1 MKSGGPWNL
10 RGLRPEAREAARTAA
25 RRSGMSVGEW
35 LNSVIKPANTEDRE
49 FAPSA
54 GFDRDA
60 DDTWR
65 QNAGF
70 DDRQRGHR
78 DDVDVRGRDRQ
89 PDDRSG
95 GNFRAEERE
104 QDRRRRDASWRE
116 RRSDI
121 QSRQSLS
128 SDPRQQDRPQPDAD
142 SRNHN
147 RHWDDQWRPSFGS
160 DDREQQSR
168 RPDPDSRD
176 HNRRWDDQWRPSF
189 GSDDREQQG
198 PGRDA
203 NASAQERERP
213 ADDRRRP
220 IFRSEPA
227 DQDAP
232 RREVDRRGPG
242 VEPDEQLRLN
252 LRNDDRPYDDRA
264 SDGRPWRRHTDEDL
278 RGRDRVAEQ
287 PVRRESVPYR
297 EERRREGAN
306 RPYREPDRFDEQIG
320 HRPPQGNRQ
329 SNHQDNRQVSLDQ
342 AVAEITA
349 RQRALDSEAAAAIKT
364 RQREL
369 TNLAANVDRQPDD
382 FSGYAETDRF
392 AAAETAPEP
401 AFTRPQPP
409 PILPREDVFDEPAA
423 GAAFTS
429 QPPPLRLREESVSA
443 WNVDPQSANSPAPAL
458 DLSDLQQQLRQITA
472 RIETLRPASD
482 LEAAINGLR
491 AELAAIGR
499 SVTEALPQRAVES
512 LEIEIR
518 ALAQR
523 IDHGRQSGVDAA
535 ALAGL
540 ERGLA
545 NVREVLRGLNP
556 AESLMGFDETLR
568 ALAKKIDLVSAKE
581 DPAALQQLET
591 AIGAL
596 RGIVSHVA
604 SNDTLTKV
612 AEDVQA
618 LSAKVGELATS
629 AASGHALSALEDRIE
644 LLASALND
652 STTAGYTASGHAL
665 SALENRIDLLATA
678 LNNSTM
684 AGCAVPRELE
694 RLLAGLI
701 EKLELV
707 QLSQTDHTALAHL
720 EDRIAMLV
728 KRLDVSD
735 ARLGLLEGVE
745 RGLADLLVYI
755 EQLRGANA
763 GGEAVAQ
770 ANPAGVEAIEHEITE
785 IKQAGRRTQ
794 DSLEA
799 VHGTVEHVVDR
810 LAMIESDIRG
820 DKVRAAPAEVL
831 PGREQTLTPPIE
843 PASLPAPLEPE
854 PAPNW
859 PASRQSIEPD
869 LPPDHPLEPGSA
881 AGRSRQPL
889 SAAERIA
896 ASEAIAGSKPP
907 VIPDPGAGK
916 PDFIAAA
923 RRAARAAAAAGANE
937 GAKKAGAEGPAQ
949 PKTLTERLRTLVVAG
964 AVVVIVLG
972 CFHMASRLFQDGGS
986 GAPARPQAEPPQVQ
1000 TEPPNAHTLSP
1011 PQVEKPSVP
1020 AVPAPK
1026 ANPTSLPT
1034 LPLPL
1039 LPPGTDAARKPGA
1052 PPLANPAPTTGGGA
1066 GQQSL
1071 LDNPAAPF
1079 AMAASIPATADAD
1092 PANGSAAGWTTSPA
1106 SDITGTLPTQS
1117 PQYSSTTPSPAIGDK
1132 LPVAIGGP
1140 ALREAAL
1147 AGDASAAYE
1156 VAVRFADG
1164 RLVPT
1169 NNEEAARW
1177 FERAAK
1183 KGFAPAQFRLGGL
1196 YEKGLGVKKNLAA
1209 ARDLYRAA
1217 ADKGHGKA
1225 MHNLAVLYAE
1235 GVDDAADYRTAAQWF
1250 RKAAD
1255 HGVVDS
1261 QYNLAIL
1268 YARGVGVEQNF
1279 AEAYK
1284 WFSLA
1289 ANDGDNAAAKK
1300 RDEIASHLD
1309 QQSLAAA
1316 RSAAQTWTPLPQPAD
1331 AITVKAPAAWDL
1343 PANGTSGVKPKAR
1356 TAKAAATDAAKV
1368 N

>member
-10 RGLRPEAREAARTAA
+10 RGLRLEAREAARTAA

-35 LNSVIKPANTEDRE
+35 LNSVIKPADAEDGE
-49 FAPSA
+49 LAPSA

-60 DDTWR
+60 DDSR
-65 QNAGF
+65 HQSFGSA
-70 DDRQRGHR
+70 DRQRGRLR
-78 DDVDVRGRDRQ
+78 DDADRRGRDRR
-89 PDDRSG
+89 PDDRLG
-95 GNFRAEERE
+95 GNFHSEQHE
-104 QDRRRRDASWRE
+104 QDRRPRDASWRE
-116 RRSDI
+116 RRSDD
-121 QSRQSLS
+121 QSRQSLR
-128 SDPRQQDRPQPDAD
+128 SDEREQDRRQPDAT
-142 SRNHN
+142 
-147 RHWDDQWRPSFGS
+147 RPS
-160 DDREQQSR
+160 Q
-168 RPDPDSRD
+168 
-176 HNRRWDDQWRPSF
+176 NRRWDDQWRPSF
-189 GSDDREQQG
+189 GSDDREPSG
-198 PGRDA
+198 PDA
-203 NASAQERERP
+203 NTHERERP
-213 ADDRRRP
+213 AEDRRHP
-220 IFRSEPA
+220 IFRSEQRDHDARPRDA
-227 DQDAP
+227 DW
-232 RREVDRRGPG
+232 RGPG
-242 VEPDEQLRLN
+242 GESEEQLRLN
-252 LRNDDRPYDDRA
+252 LRNDERQ
-264 SDGRPWRRHTDEDL
+264 WRRRSDENL
-278 RGRDRVAEQ
+278 RGRDRVAEAEP
-287 PVRRESVPYR
+287 PVRREGSPYR
-297 EERRREGAN
+297 EERRGEAAARSL
-306 RPYREPDRFDEQIG
+306 PEPDRFDGQIG
-320 HRPPQGNRQ
+320 HRPPQDDRQ
-329 SNHQDNRQVSLDQ
+329 SNRQDNRKVSFDQ

-349 RQRALDSEAAAAIKT
+349 RQRVLDSEAAAASKT
-364 RQREL
+364 RQRDP
-369 TNLAANVDRQPDD
+369 TSLAADLDRQPDD
-382 FSGYAETDRF
+382 FSGYAESDRF
-392 AAAETAPEP
+392 VEAETAPEP
-401 AFTRPQPP
+401 TFTRPQPP
-409 PILPREDVFDEPAA
+409 PILPRQDVFDEPAA
-423 GAAFTS
+423 ETAFTA

-443 WNVDPQSANSPAPAL
+443 WNAAPQSENSPAPAL
-458 DLSDLQQQLRQITA
+458 DLSGLQQQLRQLTA
-472 RIETLRPASD
+472 RIEALRPASD

-491 AELAAIGR
+491 AELAEIGR
-499 SVTEALPQRAVES
+499 SLTEALPQRAVES
-512 LEIEIR
+512 LEMEIR

-523 IDHGRQSGVDAA
+523 IDHGRQSGVDAT

-545 NVREVLRGLNP
+545 DVREALRGLTP
-556 AESLMGFDETLR
+556 AESLVGFNETVR
-568 ALAKKIDLVSAKE
+568 ALAKKIDVVSAKD

-612 AEDVQA
+612 AEDVRV
-618 LSAKVGELATS
+618 LSAKVDELASS
-629 AASGHALSALEDRIE
+629 A
-644 LLASALND
+644 
-652 STTAGYTASGHAL
+652 ASGHAL

-678 LNNSTM
+678 LNNSTA
-684 AGCAVPRELE
+684 AGYAVPRELE

-707 QLSQTDHTALAHL
+707 QLSHTDHTALAQL

-728 KRLDVSD
+728 RRLDASD

-755 EQLRGANA
+755 EQLRGANV

-770 ANPAGVEAIEHEITE
+770 AKPADVEAIEHEIAE
-785 IKQAGRRTQ
+785 IKQTGRRTQ

-799 VHGTVEHVVDR
+799 VHGTVEHVVGR
-810 LAMIESDIRG
+810 LAMIEADMRG
-820 DKVRAAPAEVL
+820 EEVTTAAAEPLPANERMLTSPPLDPSAMPATSIVPAAAPAE
-831 PGREQTLTPPIE
+831 
-843 PASLPAPLEPE
+843 PE
-854 PAPNW
+854 SAANW
-859 PASRQSIEPD
+859 PVASRQPMEPD
-869 LPPDHPLEPGSA
+869 LPPDHPLEPGST

-896 ASEAIAGSKPP
+896 ASEAVAGSKPP

-923 RRAARAAAAAGANE
+923 RRAARAAAATTVNE
-937 GAKKAGAEGPAQ
+937 GAKKVGAEGPAQ
-949 PKTLTERLRTLVVAG
+949 PKTLSERLRTLVVAG

-972 CFHMASRLFQDGGS
+972 CFHIASRLFQDGGS

-1000 TEPPNAHTLSP
+1000 TEPPSAHTLSP
-1011 PQVEKPSVP
+1011 PQVEHPSVP
-1020 AVPAPK
+1020 AAPVPK
-1026 ANPTSLPT
+1026 ANPTNLPT

-1039 LPPGTDAARKPGA
+1039 QPPGTDAARNPVA
-1052 PPLANPAPTTGGGA
+1052 PPLANPTPTTGGGA

-1079 AMAASIPATADAD
+1079 AMAASAPATAAAG
-1092 PANGSAAGWTTSPA
+1092 PANASAAGWTTVPA
-1106 SDITGTLPTQS
+1106 SDITGTLPTLS
-1117 PQYSSTTPSPAIGDK
+1117 PQHSSTTPSPAIGDK

-1147 AGDASAAYE
+1147 AGDTSAAYE
-1156 VAVRFADG
+1156 VAVRFTDG
-1164 RLVPT
+1164 RLVPA

-1183 KGFAPAQFRLGGL
+1183 KGFAPAQFRLGAV

-1235 GVDDAADYRTAAQWF
+1235 GVDGAADYRTAAQWF

-1255 HGVVDS
+1255 HGIVDS

-1289 ANDGDNAAAKK
+1289 ANDGDNDAAKK

-1316 RSAAQTWTPLPQPAD
+1316 RSAAQTWTPQPQPAD

-1343 PANGTSGVKPKAR
+1343 PANSTSGVKPKAR
-1356 TAKAAATDAAKV
+1356 TAKAAATDAATV
-1368 N
+1368 G

>member
-1 MKSGGPWNL
+1 
-10 RGLRPEAREAARTAA
+10 
-25 RRSGMSVGEW
+25 MS
-35 LNSVIKPANTEDRE
+35 
-49 FAPSA
+49 F
-54 GFDRDA
+54 
-60 DDTWR
+60 
-65 QNAGF
+65 
-70 DDRQRGHR
+70 
-78 DDVDVRGRDRQ
+78 
-89 PDDRSG
+89 
-95 GNFRAEERE
+95 
-104 QDRRRRDASWRE
+104 
-116 RRSDI
+116 
-121 QSRQSLS
+121 
-128 SDPRQQDRPQPDAD
+128 
-142 SRNHN
+142 
-147 RHWDDQWRPSFGS
+147 
-160 DDREQQSR
+160 
-168 RPDPDSRD
+168 
-176 HNRRWDDQWRPSF
+176 
-189 GSDDREQQG
+189 
-198 PGRDA
+198 
-203 NASAQERERP
+203 
-213 ADDRRRP
+213 
-220 IFRSEPA
+220 
-227 DQDAP
+227 
-232 RREVDRRGPG
+232 
-242 VEPDEQLRLN
+242 
-252 LRNDDRPYDDRA
+252 
-264 SDGRPWRRHTDEDL
+264 
-278 RGRDRVAEQ
+278 
-287 PVRRESVPYR
+287 
-297 EERRREGAN
+297 
-306 RPYREPDRFDEQIG
+306 
-320 HRPPQGNRQ
+320 
-329 SNHQDNRQVSLDQ
+329 DQ

-364 RQREL
+364 RRRVL
-369 TNLAANVDRQPDD
+369 TNLAANLDRQPDD

-392 AAAETAPEP
+392 AEAETVPEP

-443 WNVDPQSANSPAPAL
+443 WNAGPQSENSPAPAL
-458 DLSDLQQQLRQITA
+458 DLSDLHQQLRQITA
-472 RIETLRPASD
+472 RIEALRPASD

-491 AELAAIGR
+491 AELAEIGR

-523 IDHGRQSGVDAA
+523 IDYGRQSGINAA

-540 ERGLA
+540 EHGLA
-545 NVREVLRGLNP
+545 DVREALRALTP
-556 AESLMGFDETLR
+556 AESLVGFDETVR
-568 ALAKKIDLVSAKE
+568 ALTKKIEVVSAKD

-612 AEDVQA
+612 AEDVRA
-618 LSAKVGELATS
+618 LSAKVDEIATS
-629 AASGHALSALEDRIE
+629 AASGR
-644 LLASALND
+644 
-652 STTAGYTASGHAL
+652 AL

-678 LNNSTM
+678 LNNSTA
-684 AGCAVPRELE
+684 AGYAVPRELE

-707 QLSQTDHTALAHL
+707 QLSHTDHTALAHL

-763 GGEAVAQ
+763 GGETVTQ
-770 ANPAGVEAIEHEITE
+770 ANPADVEAIEHEIAE
-785 IKQAGRRTQ
+785 IKQTGRRTQ

-799 VHGTVEHVVDR
+799 VHGTVEHVVGR
-810 LAMIESDIRG
+810 LAMIEADMRG
-820 DKVRAAPAEVL
+820 DKVTAAPAE
-831 PGREQTLTPPIE
+831 P
-843 PASLPAPLEPE
+843 LPANEQMLTSPSLDPLAMPATFIVPAAAPAEPE
-854 PAPNW
+854 SAANW
-859 PASRQSIEPD
+859 PAASRQPIEPD

-881 AGRSRQPL
+881 AGRSRQSL

-896 ASEAIAGSKPP
+896 ASEAVAGSKPP

-923 RRAARAAAAAGANE
+923 RRAARAAAATKANE
-937 GAKKAGAEGPAQ
+937 GAKKVGAEGPAQ

-972 CFHMASRLFQDGGS
+972 CFHIATRLFQDGGS
-986 GAPARPQAEPPQVQ
+986 GAPAHPQAEPPQVQ
-1000 TEPPNAHTLSP
+1000 TEPPSAHTLSP

-1020 AVPAPK
+1020 AVPVPK

-1039 LPPGTDAARKPGA
+1039 PPPGTDAARNPVA
-1052 PPLANPAPTTGGGA
+1052 PPLANQAPTTGGEA

-1071 LDNPAAPF
+1071 LENPAAPF
-1079 AMAASIPATADAD
+1079 AMAASIPAAAHAD
-1092 PANGSAAGWTTSPA
+1092 PANGSTAGWTTAPA
-1106 SDITGTLPTQS
+1106 SDITGTLPTLS
-1117 PQYSSTTPSPAIGDK
+1117 PPHSSTIPSPAIGDK
-1132 LPVAIGGP
+1132 LPIAIGGP

-1164 RLVPT
+1164 RLVPA

-1177 FERAAK
+1177 LERAAK
-1183 KGFAPAQFRLGGL
+1183 KGFAPAQFRLGAL

-1235 GVDDAADYRTAAQWF
+1235 GVDGAADYRTAAQWF

-1255 HGVVDS
+1255 YGIVDS

-1268 YARGVGVEQNF
+1268 YARGVGVEQNL

-1289 ANDGDNAAAKK
+1289 ANDGDNDAAKK

-1316 RSAAQTWTPLPQPAD
+1316 RLTAQTWTPQPQPAD

-1356 TAKAAATDAAKV
+1356 AAKAVATDATKV

>member
-1 MKSGGPWNL
+1 MKSGGPWDL

-49 FAPSA
+49 FTPTA
-54 GFDRDA
+54 GFDRDT

-65 QNAGF
+65 ENADF

-128 SDPRQQDRPQPDAD
+128 SDARQQDRPQRDAD
-142 SRNHN
+142 SRN
-147 RHWDDQWRPSFGS
+147 
-160 DDREQQSR
+160 
-168 RPDPDSRD
+168 

-264 SDGRPWRRHTDEDL
+264 TGGRPWRRHTDEDL
-278 RGRDRVAEQ
+278 RGRDRVAEAEQ

-306 RPYREPDRFDEQIG
+306 RPCREPDRFDEQIG
-320 HRPPQGNRQ
+320 HRPPQGDRQ
-329 SNHQDNRQVSLDQ
+329 SNHQDIRQVSLDQ

-364 RQREL
+364 RQRKL

-401 AFTRPQPP
+401 AFTRPQLP
-409 PILPREDVFDEPAA
+409 PILAREDVFDEPAA
-423 GAAFTS
+423 GAGFTS

-443 WNVDPQSANSPAPAL
+443 WNVDPQSVNSPAPAL

-482 LEAAINGLR
+482 LEGAINGLR

-523 IDHGRQSGVDAA
+523 INHGRQSGVDAA

-545 NVREVLRGLNP
+545 DVREVLRGLNP
-556 AESLMGFDETLR
+556 AESLIGFDETLR

-612 AEDVQA
+612 AEDVRA
-618 LSAKVGELATS
+618 LAAKVDDLATS
-629 AASGHALSALEDRIE
+629 TASGHALSALENRID

-763 GGEAVAQ
+763 GAEAVA
-770 ANPAGVEAIEHEITE
+770 PGVEAIEHEITE

-794 DSLEA
+794 DSLES

-820 DKVRAAPAEVL
+820 DKVRPAPAEVL
-831 PGREQTLTPPIE
+831 PGREQTLPPPIE
-843 PASLPAPLEPE
+843 STSLPAPLEPE

-859 PASRQSIEPD
+859 LASLQSIEPD

-923 RRAARAAAAAGANE
+923 RRAARAAAASGANE

-1000 TEPPNAHTLSP
+1000 TEPPSAHTLSP

-1039 LPPGTDAARKPGA
+1039 LPAGTDAARKPGA
-1052 PPLANPAPTTGGGA
+1052 PPLAKPAPTTGGGA

-1079 AMAASIPATADAD
+1079 AMAASIPAAADAD
-1092 PANGSAAGWTTSPA
+1092 PADGSAAGWTTAPA

-1117 PQYSSTTPSPAIGDK
+1117 PQHSSTTPSPAIGDK

-1289 ANDGDNAAAKK
+1289 ANDGDNDAAKK
-1300 RDEIASHLD
+1300 RDEIGSHLD

-1316 RSAAQTWTPLPQPAD
+1316 RLAAQTWTPLPQPAD

-1343 PANGTSGVKPKAR
+1343 PANGTSGVKSKAP

>member
-128 SDPRQQDRPQPDAD
+128 SDARQQDRPQRDAD

-168 RPDPDSRD
+168 RPDPDSRN

-189 GSDDREQQG
+189 GSDDRGPQG
-198 PGRDA
+198 PRPDA
-203 NASAQERERP
+203 NSHANAQERERP
-213 ADDRRRP
+213 ADDRRHP

-232 RREVDRRGPG
+232 RRGPG
-242 VEPDEQLRLN
+242 VEPDEQLRSN

-278 RGRDRVAEQ
+278 RGRDRVAEAEQ

-443 WNVDPQSANSPAPAL
+443 WNVDPQSVNSPAPAL

-612 AEDVQA
+612 AEDVRA
-618 LSAKVGELATS
+618 LSAKVDELATS
-629 AASGHALSALEDRIE
+629 
-644 LLASALND
+644 
-652 STTAGYTASGHAL
+652 TASGHAL

-678 LNNSTM
+678 LNNSTT
-684 AGCAVPRELE
+684 AGYAVPRELE

-763 GGEAVAQ
+763 GAEAVAQ

-907 VIPDPGAGK
+907 VIPDPGAAK

-1092 PANGSAAGWTTSPA
+1092 PANGSAAGWTTAPG
-1106 SDITGTLPTQS
+1106 SDITGTLPTLS
-1117 PQYSSTTPSPAIGDK
+1117 PQHSSTTPSPAIGDK

-1164 RLVPT
+1164 RLVPA

-1255 HGVVDS
+1255 YGIVDS

-1289 ANDGDNAAAKK
+1289 ANDGDNDAAKK

-1316 RSAAQTWTPLPQPAD
+1316 RLAAQTWTPLPQPAD

>member
-35 LNSVIKPANTEDRE
+35 LNSVIKPADTEDRE

-60 DDTWR
+60 DDSRR
-65 QNAGF
+65 QSVGS
-70 DDRQRGHR
+70 DDRQRGGYG
-78 DDVDVRGRDRQ
+78 DDADRRGRRS
-89 PDDRSG
+89 DDRRG
-95 GNFRAEERE
+95 ANFAEPEP
-104 QDRRRRDASWRE
+104 DRRPRDASWRE
-116 RRSDI
+116 RRSDD
-121 QSRQSLS
+121 QSRQNLRP
-128 SDPRQQDRPQPDAD
+128 DVRDQDRRQLDAAKL
-142 SRNHN
+142 SHN
-147 RHWDDQWRPSFGS
+147 RSWDDQWRPSFGS
-160 DDREQQSR
+160 DDRGPQGPRTDANTHDHER
-168 RPDPDSRD
+168 RADDRWRPVFRAEERD
-176 HNRRWDDQWRPSF
+176 HDDRPRDADWRDRRGESDEQLYMNLR
-189 GSDDREQQG
+189 SDDRQW
-198 PGRDA
+198 
-203 NASAQERERP
+203 
-213 ADDRRRP
+213 RRRQSDEDIRGRGSMAEAP
-220 IFRSEPA
+220 VRGESGHGERRSEA
-227 DQDAP
+227 AK
-232 RREVDRRGPG
+232 
-242 VEPDEQLRLN
+242 
-252 LRNDDRPYDDRA
+252 RPL
-264 SDGRPWRRHTDEDL
+264 P
-278 RGRDRVAEQ
+278 Q
-287 PVRRESVPYR
+287 
-297 EERRREGAN
+297 
-306 RPYREPDRFDEQIG
+306 PDRFDEQIDR
-320 HRPPQGNRQ
+320 RPP
-329 SNHQDNRQVSLDQ
+329 QDNRQDDRKVSFDQ

-364 RQREL
+364 RRRVL
-369 TNLAANVDRQPDD
+369 TNLAANLDRQPDD

-392 AAAETAPEP
+392 AEAETVPEP

-443 WNVDPQSANSPAPAL
+443 WNAGPQSENSPAPAL
-458 DLSDLQQQLRQITA
+458 DLSDLHQQLRQITA
-472 RIETLRPASD
+472 RIEALRPASD

-491 AELAAIGR
+491 AELAEIGR

-523 IDHGRQSGVDAA
+523 IDYGRQSGINAA

-540 ERGLA
+540 EHGLA
-545 NVREVLRGLNP
+545 DVREALRALTP
-556 AESLMGFDETLR
+556 AESLVGFDETVR
-568 ALAKKIDLVSAKE
+568 ALTKKIEVVSAKD

-612 AEDVQA
+612 AEDVRA
-618 LSAKVGELATS
+618 LSAKVDEIATS
-629 AASGHALSALEDRIE
+629 AASGR
-644 LLASALND
+644 
-652 STTAGYTASGHAL
+652 AL

-678 LNNSTM
+678 LNNSTA
-684 AGCAVPRELE
+684 AGYAVPRELE

-707 QLSQTDHTALAHL
+707 QLSHTDHTALAHL

-763 GGEAVAQ
+763 GGETVTQ
-770 ANPAGVEAIEHEITE
+770 ANPADVEAIEHEIAE
-785 IKQAGRRTQ
+785 IKQTGRRTQ

-799 VHGTVEHVVDR
+799 VHGTVEHVVGR
-810 LAMIESDIRG
+810 LAMIEADMRG
-820 DKVRAAPAEVL
+820 DKVTAAPAE
-831 PGREQTLTPPIE
+831 P
-843 PASLPAPLEPE
+843 LPANEQMLTSPSLDPLAMPATFIVPAAAPAEPE
-854 PAPNW
+854 SAANW
-859 PASRQSIEPD
+859 PAASRQPIEPD

-881 AGRSRQPL
+881 AGRSRQSL

-896 ASEAIAGSKPP
+896 ASEAVAGSKPP

-923 RRAARAAAAAGANE
+923 RRAARAAAATKANE
-937 GAKKAGAEGPAQ
+937 GAKKVGAEGPAQ

-972 CFHMASRLFQDGGS
+972 CFHIATRLFQDGGS
-986 GAPARPQAEPPQVQ
+986 GAPAHPQAEPPQVQ
-1000 TEPPNAHTLSP
+1000 TEPPSAHTLSP

-1020 AVPAPK
+1020 AVPVPK

-1039 LPPGTDAARKPGA
+1039 PPPGTDAARNPVA
-1052 PPLANPAPTTGGGA
+1052 PPLANQAPTTGGEA

-1071 LDNPAAPF
+1071 LENPAAPF
-1079 AMAASIPATADAD
+1079 AMAASIPAAAHAD
-1092 PANGSAAGWTTSPA
+1092 PANGSSAGWTTAPA
-1106 SDITGTLPTQS
+1106 SDITGTLPTLS
-1117 PQYSSTTPSPAIGDK
+1117 PPHSSTIPSPAIGDK
-1132 LPVAIGGP
+1132 LPIAIGGP

-1164 RLVPT
+1164 RLVPA

-1177 FERAAK
+1177 LERAAK
-1183 KGFAPAQFRLGGL
+1183 KGFAPAQFRLGAL

-1235 GVDDAADYRTAAQWF
+1235 GVDGAADYRTAAQWF

-1255 HGVVDS
+1255 YGIVDS

-1268 YARGVGVEQNF
+1268 YARGVGVEQNL

-1289 ANDGDNAAAKK
+1289 ANDGDNDAAKK

-1316 RSAAQTWTPLPQPAD
+1316 RLTAQTWTPQPQPAD

-1356 TAKAAATDAAKV
+1356 AAKAVATDATKV

>member
-1 MKSGGPWNL
+1 
-10 RGLRPEAREAARTAA
+10 
-25 RRSGMSVGEW
+25 MSVGEW
-35 LNSVIKPANTEDRE
+35 LNSVIKPADTEDRE

-60 DDTWR
+60 DDSRR
-65 QNAGF
+65 QSVGS
-70 DDRQRGHR
+70 DDRQRGGYG
-78 DDVDVRGRDRQ
+78 DDADRRGRRS
-89 PDDRSG
+89 DDRRG
-95 GNFRAEERE
+95 ANFAEPEP
-104 QDRRRRDASWRE
+104 DRRPRDASWRE
-116 RRSDI
+116 RRSDD
-121 QSRQSLS
+121 QSRQNLRP
-128 SDPRQQDRPQPDAD
+128 DVRDQDRRQLDAAKL
-142 SRNHN
+142 SHN
-147 RHWDDQWRPSFGS
+147 RSWDDQWRPSFGS
-160 DDREQQSR
+160 DDRGPQGPRTDANTHDHER
-168 RPDPDSRD
+168 RADDRWRPVFRAEERD
-176 HNRRWDDQWRPSF
+176 HDDRPRDADWRDRRGESDEQLYMNLR
-189 GSDDREQQG
+189 SDDRQW
-198 PGRDA
+198 
-203 NASAQERERP
+203 
-213 ADDRRRP
+213 RRRQSDEDIRGRGSMAEAP
-220 IFRSEPA
+220 VRGESGHGERRSEA
-227 DQDAP
+227 AK
-232 RREVDRRGPG
+232 
-242 VEPDEQLRLN
+242 
-252 LRNDDRPYDDRA
+252 RPL
-264 SDGRPWRRHTDEDL
+264 P
-278 RGRDRVAEQ
+278 Q
-287 PVRRESVPYR
+287 
-297 EERRREGAN
+297 
-306 RPYREPDRFDEQIG
+306 PDRFDEQIDR
-320 HRPPQGNRQ
+320 RPP
-329 SNHQDNRQVSLDQ
+329 QDNRQDDRKVSFDQ

-364 RQREL
+364 RRRVL
-369 TNLAANVDRQPDD
+369 TNLAANLDRQPDD

-392 AAAETAPEP
+392 AEAETVPEP

-443 WNVDPQSANSPAPAL
+443 WNAGPQSENSPAPAL
-458 DLSDLQQQLRQITA
+458 DLSDLHQQLRQITA
-472 RIETLRPASD
+472 RIEALRPASD

-491 AELAAIGR
+491 AELAEIGR

-523 IDHGRQSGVDAA
+523 IDYGRQSGINAA

-540 ERGLA
+540 EHGLA
-545 NVREVLRGLNP
+545 DVREALRALTP
-556 AESLMGFDETLR
+556 AESLVGFDETVR
-568 ALAKKIDLVSAKE
+568 ALTKKIEVVSAKD

-612 AEDVQA
+612 AEDVRA
-618 LSAKVGELATS
+618 LSAKVDEIATS
-629 AASGHALSALEDRIE
+629 AASGR
-644 LLASALND
+644 
-652 STTAGYTASGHAL
+652 AL

-678 LNNSTM
+678 LNNSTA
-684 AGCAVPRELE
+684 AGYAVPRELE

-707 QLSQTDHTALAHL
+707 QLSHTDHTALAHL

-763 GGEAVAQ
+763 GGETVTQ
-770 ANPAGVEAIEHEITE
+770 ANPADVEAIEHEIAE
-785 IKQAGRRTQ
+785 IKQTGRRTQ

-799 VHGTVEHVVDR
+799 VHGTVEHVVGR
-810 LAMIESDIRG
+810 LAMIEADMRG
-820 DKVRAAPAEVL
+820 DKVTAAPAE
-831 PGREQTLTPPIE
+831 P
-843 PASLPAPLEPE
+843 LPANEQMLTSPSLDPLAMPATFIVPAAAPAEPE
-854 PAPNW
+854 SAANW
-859 PASRQSIEPD
+859 PAASRQPIEPD

-881 AGRSRQPL
+881 AGRSRQSL

-896 ASEAIAGSKPP
+896 ASEAVAGSKPP

-923 RRAARAAAAAGANE
+923 RRAARAAAATKANE
-937 GAKKAGAEGPAQ
+937 GAKKVGAEGPAQ

-972 CFHMASRLFQDGGS
+972 CFHIATRLFQDGGS
-986 GAPARPQAEPPQVQ
+986 GAPAHPQAEPPQVQ
-1000 TEPPNAHTLSP
+1000 TEPPSAHTLSP

-1020 AVPAPK
+1020 AVPVPK

-1039 LPPGTDAARKPGA
+1039 PPPGTDAARNPVA
-1052 PPLANPAPTTGGGA
+1052 PPLANQAPTTGGEA

-1071 LDNPAAPF
+1071 LENPAAPF
-1079 AMAASIPATADAD
+1079 AMAASIPAAAHAG
-1092 PANGSAAGWTTSPA
+1092 PANGSTAGWTTAPA
-1106 SDITGTLPTQS
+1106 SDITGTLPTLS
-1117 PQYSSTTPSPAIGDK
+1117 PPHSSTIPSPAIGDK
-1132 LPVAIGGP
+1132 LPIAIGGP

-1164 RLVPT
+1164 RLVPA

-1177 FERAAK
+1177 LERAAK
-1183 KGFAPAQFRLGGL
+1183 KGFAPAQFRLGAL

-1235 GVDDAADYRTAAQWF
+1235 GVDGAADYRTAAQWF

-1255 HGVVDS
+1255 YGIVDS

-1268 YARGVGVEQNF
+1268 YARGVGVEQNL

-1289 ANDGDNAAAKK
+1289 ANDGDNDAAKK

-1316 RSAAQTWTPLPQPAD
+1316 RLTAQTWTPQPQPAD

-1356 TAKAAATDAAKV
+1356 AAKAVATDATKV

>member
-35 LNSVIKPANTEDRE
+35 LNSVIKPADTEDRE
-49 FAPSA
+49 FAPPA
-54 GFDRDA
+54 GFNRDA
-60 DDTWR
+60 DDSRR
-65 QNAGF
+65 QGF
-70 DDRQRGHR
+70 GSDDRHRGGYS
-78 DDVDVRGRDRQ
+78 DDANRRGRDRRS
-89 PDDRSG
+89 DDRRG
-95 GNFRAEERE
+95 ANFVE
-104 QDRRRRDASWRE
+104 QEPDRRPRDASWRE
-116 RRSDI
+116 RRSDD
-121 QSRQSLS
+121 QSRQNLRP
-128 SDPRQQDRPQPDAD
+128 DVRDQDRRQPDAAKL
-142 SRNHN
+142 SH
-147 RHWDDQWRPSFGS
+147 S
-160 DDREQQSR
+160 
-168 RPDPDSRD
+168 
-176 HNRRWDDQWRPSF
+176 RRWDDQWRPSF
-189 GSDDREQQG
+189 GSDDRGPQG
-198 PGRDA
+198 PRPDA
-203 NASAQERERP
+203 NTRDRERR
-213 ADDRRRP
+213 ADDRWLP
-220 IFRSEPA
+220 VFRAEERDHDDRAREA
-227 DQDAP
+227 DW
-232 RREVDRRGPG
+232 RDRRG
-242 VEPDEQLRLN
+242 ESDEQLYPN
-252 LRNDDRPYDDRA
+252 LRSDDRQ
-264 SDGRPWRRHTDEDL
+264 WRRRQSDEDI
-278 RGRDRVAEQ
+278 RDRGSMAQ
-287 PVRRESVPYR
+287 APVRGESGHG
-297 EERRREGAN
+297 ERRGEAAK
-306 RPYREPDRFDEQIG
+306 RPLPQPDRFDEQIDR
-320 HRPPQGNRQ
+320 RPP
-329 SNHQDNRQVSLDQ
+329 QDNRQDDRQDDRKVSFDQ
-342 AVAEITA
+342 TVAEITA
-349 RQRALDSEAAAAIKT
+349 RQRALDGEAAVASKT

-369 TNLAANVDRQPDD
+369 TNLAANLDRQPDD

-392 AAAETAPEP
+392 AEAETVPEP

-409 PILPREDVFDEPAA
+409 PILPREDVFAEPAA

-429 QPPPLRLREESVSA
+429 KPPPLRLREESVSA
-443 WNVDPQSANSPAPAL
+443 WNAGRRSENSPAPAL
-458 DLSDLQQQLRQITA
+458 DLSDLQQQLRQITT
-472 RIETLRPASD
+472 RIEALRPASD

-491 AELAAIGR
+491 AELAEIGR
-499 SVTEALPQRAVES
+499 SLTEALPQRAVES
-512 LEIEIR
+512 LEMEIR

-545 NVREVLRGLNP
+545 DVHEALRGLTP
-556 AESLMGFDETLR
+556 AESLVGFNETVR
-568 ALAKKIDLVSAKE
+568 ALAKKIEVVSAKD

-591 AIGAL
+591 AIGTL

-612 AEDVQA
+612 AEDVRA
-618 LSAKVGELATS
+618 LSAKVDDLATG
-629 AASGHALSALEDRIE
+629 AASGR
-644 LLASALND
+644 
-652 STTAGYTASGHAL
+652 AL

-678 LNNSTM
+678 LNNSTA
-684 AGCAVPRELE
+684 AGYAVPRELE

-707 QLSQTDHTALAHL
+707 QLSHTDHTALAHL

-755 EQLRGANA
+755 EQLRGTNA
-763 GGEAVAQ
+763 GDETVAQ
-770 ANPAGVEAIEHEITE
+770 AQPADVEAIEHEIAE
-785 IKQAGRRTQ
+785 IKQTGRRTQ

-799 VHGTVEHVVDR
+799 VHGTVEHVVGR
-810 LAMIESDIRG
+810 LAMIEADMRG
-820 DKVRAAPAEVL
+820 DKVTAAPAE
-831 PGREQTLTPPIE
+831 P
-843 PASLPAPLEPE
+843 LPANEPIIVPAAAPPEPE
-854 PAPNW
+854 SAANW
-859 PASRQSIEPD
+859 PVASRQPIEPD

-896 ASEAIAGSKPP
+896 ASEAVAGSKPP

-923 RRAARAAAAAGANE
+923 RRAARAAAATRANE
-937 GAKKAGAEGPAQ
+937 GAKKVGAEGPAQ

-972 CFHMASRLFQDGGS
+972 CFHIASRLFQDGGS
-986 GAPARPQAEPPQVQ
+986 GGPAHPQAEPPQVQ
-1000 TEPPNAHTLSP
+1000 TEPPSAHTLSP

-1020 AVPAPK
+1020 AVPVPK

-1034 LPLPL
+1034 LPLL
-1039 LPPGTDAARKPGA
+1039 LPPPGTDAARNPVA
-1052 PPLANPAPTTGGGA
+1052 PPLANPAPTIGGGA

-1079 AMAASIPATADAD
+1079 AMAASIPAAADAG
-1092 PANGSAAGWTTSPA
+1092 PADGSAAGWTTAPA

-1117 PQYSSTTPSPAIGDK
+1117 PQHSSITPSPAIGDK
-1132 LPVAIGGP
+1132 LPVGIGGP

-1164 RLVPT
+1164 RLVPA
-1169 NNEEAARW
+1169 NNGEAARW

-1183 KGFAPAQFRLGGL
+1183 KGFAPAQFRLGAL

-1235 GVDDAADYRTAAQWF
+1235 GVDGAADYRTAAQWF

-1255 HGVVDS
+1255 HGIVDS

-1289 ANDGDNAAAKK
+1289 ANDGDNDAAKK

-1316 RSAAQTWTPLPQPAD
+1316 RSAAQTWTPQPQPAD

-1356 TAKAAATDAAKV
+1356 TAKAAATNAAKV